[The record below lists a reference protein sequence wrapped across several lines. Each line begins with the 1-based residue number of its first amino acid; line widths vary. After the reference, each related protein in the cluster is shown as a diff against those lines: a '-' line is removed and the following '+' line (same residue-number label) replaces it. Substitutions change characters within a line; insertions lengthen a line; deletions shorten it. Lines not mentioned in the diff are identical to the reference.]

1 MLLFGDNDNRK
12 GSLSDPWG
20 DKEREAEQKA
30 AEKETSSVKENA
42 PAAQADTAD
51 AGKHKKHHGKKP
63 DISEIDKEAEDA
75 EDKFFSERVDSFGKI
90 VFKRFIKHRLAIIGL
105 SILLILILLAIF
117 APLLTK
123 YDYKFID
130 LSLVEAG
137 RPQGPSKE
145 HLFGVDLLGRDY
157 FTRILYALRTALIVG
172 FSATAINF
180 AIGVPLGFLSGW
192 YGGKVD
198 WIIQRGI
205 ELSRAIPSMFLMM
218 VFSALTGGGVLG
230 TILVLGFTGKWSGYC
245 RGIRA
250 YFFSLKEQD
259 FVQAARATGMGKW
272 RLWTKH
278 MLPYALAPE
287 LVSLSGDIAGNV
299 ASETGLSFL
308 GFGVQEPTP
317 SLGAMLS
324 VGRNSI
330 LIAPWLSI
338 IPGLVIALVAFS
350 CNFIGDGLRDAFDP
364 RTQV

>member
-1 MLLFGDNDNRK
+1 MLLFGNDKNK

-20 DKEREAEQKA
+20 DKEREAEKKA
-30 AEKETSSVKENA
+30 AEAKEEV
-42 PAAQADTAD
+42 D
-51 AGKHKKHHGKKP
+51 ASEDNGSTGDHRGKLHRKKP

-75 EDKFFSERVDSFGKI
+75 EDKFFSEHVDSFGVI

-117 APLLTK
+117 APVLTK
-123 YDYKFID
+123 YDYKAID
-130 LSLVEAG
+130 LSLVKAG
-137 RPQGPSKE
+137 RPQGPSAE
-145 HLFGVDLLGRDY
+145 HWFGVDLLGRDY
-157 FTRILYALRTALIVG
+157 LTRILYALRTALIVG
-172 FSATAINF
+172 FSATALNF
-180 AIGVPLGFLSGW
+180 IIGVPLGFLSGW

-205 ELSRAIPSMFLMM
+205 ELSGAVPTMFLMM
-218 VFSALTGGGVLG
+218 LFSALTGGGVLG
-230 TILVLGFTGKWSGYC
+230 TILVLGITGKWSGYC

-259 FVQAARATGMGKW
+259 FVQGARATGMGKW

-338 IPGLVIALVAFS
+338 IPGIVIALVAFS

-364 RTQV
+364 RTRV